1 MKKLLSKV
9 AHNRPKRFFFQSCQP
24 AQNLPKTHFLFHKN
38 VSLHDFYIMT
48 LHPPHSTVAEAHFA
62 FQSILLFGNPLHCY
76 LLLKRTVSF
85 KLACYSLLLNTLC
98 FSRAE
103 HTLQPNTL
111 CKVTIY
117 SSALFALLPFAQK
130 NSFLQIGLL
139 QFAS

>member
-1 MKKLLSKV
+1 MKKAPSDSPIWQLKKMELL
-9 AHNRPKRFFFQSCQP
+9 
-24 AQNLPKTHFLFHKN
+24 LPLSYLITK
-38 VSLHDFYIMT
+38 
-48 LHPPHSTVAEAHFA
+48 AEAHFA
-62 FQSILLFGNPLHCY
+62 SQSILLFGNPLHCY